1 MRKLIPA
8 LLLLTALGACQSEMT
23 ASAPSGA
30 LKTPGA
36 PIAFVAVEGP
46 QGDLARKFEGVLAQE
61 AQRRGFSVVAGGDT
75 GSALRVKTYLDAYKS
90 EDGTPGFAWVM
101 DTSDNGKTRSAR
113 IKGAAAMPS
122 ARGADWNALDEAAMR
137 QIAQM
142 SLNDLVRQMSEP
154 APASE

>member
-8 LLLLTALGACQSEMT
+8 LLLLGALGACQSEMT
-23 ASAPSGA
+23 ASAPTGA

-46 QGDLARKFEGVLAQE
+46 QAELARKFEGVLAQE
-61 AQRRGFSVVAGGDT
+61 AQKRGFSVVGTGDN
-75 GSALRVKTYLDAYKS
+75 GSALRVKTYLDAYKGD
-90 EDGTPGFAWVM
+90 DGTPGFAWVM
-101 DTSDNGKTRSAR
+101 DTSDNGKTRSSR
-113 IKGAAAMPS
+113 IKGAAAMPG

>member
-23 ASAPSGA
+23 ASAPTGA

-46 QGDLARKFEGVLAQE
+46 QGDIARKFEGVLAQE
-61 AQRRGFSVVAGGDT
+61 AQKRGFSVVGAADA
-75 GSALRVKTYLDAYKS
+75 SPALRVKTYLDAYKGD
-90 EDGTPGFAWVM
+90 DGTPGFAWVM

-113 IKGAAAMPS
+113 IKGAAAMPGARS
-122 ARGADWNALDEAAMR
+122 ADLNALDEAAMR

-154 APASE
+154 AATE